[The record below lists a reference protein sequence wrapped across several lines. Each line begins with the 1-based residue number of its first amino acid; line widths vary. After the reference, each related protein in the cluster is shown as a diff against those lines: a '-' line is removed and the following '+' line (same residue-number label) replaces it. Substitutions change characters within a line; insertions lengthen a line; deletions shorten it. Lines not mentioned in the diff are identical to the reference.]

1 MKILHL
7 ADIHI
12 GMENYGRIDST
23 TGLNTRLIDYLDR
36 FAEALQIGIE
46 HEVDLVLIAGDIYK
60 NRTPN
65 PTHQREFA
73 RRLRSVLDRGIPV
86 FMLVGNHD
94 VSAAAGKAHSVEIFD
109 TLAIEGVT
117 IADRLGIHTIET
129 RAGSIQIVAVPWIS
143 RHAILTK
150 DDIREL
156 PFAELEAEL
165 LRRVGAWL
173 EQVPQRLRG
182 DLPAILTFHGT
193 VSNATYGAERSVMLG
208 NDLVKL
214 SPSLLAQPGIQYV
227 ALGHIHRYQV
237 LSENPPIIY
246 PGSLER
252 IDFSE
257 ESEQKQVVIVEI
269 ENNWEDA
276 SYQPIAVHPRPFV
289 TIKVDVTGSSDPM
302 ERVAQAISKR
312 DLNGAVVRLLISA
325 AAEQRPQLDE
335 TELRRLLEAAETH
348 VIASI
353 AIEAQRSERTRY
365 AAVASELNEGL
376 TPRRAL
382 EIYLES
388 SNISATRR
396 EQMLKAADALI
407 KAEQALE
414 QA

>member
-46 HEVDLVLIAGDIYK
+46 HDVDLVLIAGDIYK

-109 TLAIEGVT
+109 TLAIDGVT

-173 EQVPQRLRG
+173 EQVPERLRG

-208 NDLVKL
+208 NDLIL
-214 SPSLLAQPGIQYV
+214 PPSLLAQPGIQYV

-237 LSENPPIIY
+237 LSENPPMIY
-246 PGSLER
+246 PGSIER

-388 SNISATRR
+388 SNISAARR

-414 QA
+414 QG

>member
-12 GMENYGRIDST
+12 GMENYGRLDNA

-46 HEVDLVLIAGDIYK
+46 QDVDLVLIAGDIYK

-86 FMLVGNHD
+86 FILVGNHD

-109 TLAIEGVT
+109 TLAIDGVT

-173 EQVPQRLRG
+173 EQVPERLRG

-208 NDLVKL
+208 NDLIL
-214 SPSLLAQPGIQYV
+214 PPSLLAQPGIQYV

-237 LSENPPIIY
+237 LSQNPPMIY
-246 PGSLER
+246 PGSIER

-257 ESEQKQVVIVEI
+257 ETEQKQVVIVEI

-276 SYQPIAVHPRPFV
+276 TFQPIPVHPRPFV

-302 ERVAQAISKR
+302 ERVAQAMSKR
-312 DLNGAVVRLLISA
+312 DLAGAVVRLLISA

-335 TELRRLLEAAETH
+335 AELRRLLEAAETH

-353 AIEAQRSERTRY
+353 AIDAKRSERTRY

-396 EQMLKAADALI
+396 EHMLKAADALI
-407 KAEQALE
+407 KAEQASE
-414 QA
+414 HA

>member
-46 HEVDLVLIAGDIYK
+46 HDVDLVLIAGDIYK

-109 TLAIEGVT
+109 TLAIDGVT

-173 EQVPQRLRG
+173 EQVPERLRG

-208 NDLVKL
+208 NDLIL
-214 SPSLLAQPGIQYV
+214 PPSLLAQPGIQYV

-237 LSENPPIIY
+237 LSENPPMIY
-246 PGSLER
+246 PGSIER

-382 EIYLES
+382 EIYLET

-414 QA
+414 QG

>member
-46 HEVDLVLIAGDIYK
+46 HDVDLVLIAGDIYK

-109 TLAIEGVT
+109 TLAIDGVT

-150 DDIREL
+150 DDSREL

-173 EQVPQRLRG
+173 EQVPERLRG

-208 NDLVKL
+208 NDLIL
-214 SPSLLAQPGIQYV
+214 PPSLLAQPGIQYV

-237 LSENPPIIY
+237 LSENPPMIY
-246 PGSLER
+246 PGSIER

-325 AAEQRPQLDE
+325 TAEQRPQLDE

-396 EQMLKAADALI
+396 EQMLKAADDLI
-407 KAEQALE
+407 KAEQARE

>member
-208 NDLVKL
+208 NDLIL
-214 SPSLLAQPGIQYV
+214 PPSLLAQPGIQYV

-237 LSENPPIIY
+237 LSENPPMIY
-246 PGSLER
+246 PGSIER

>member
-46 HEVDLVLIAGDIYK
+46 HDVDLVLIAGDIYK

-109 TLAIEGVT
+109 TLAIDGVT

-173 EQVPQRLRG
+173 EQVPERLRG

-208 NDLVKL
+208 NDLIL
-214 SPSLLAQPGIQYV
+214 PPSLLAQPGIQYV

-237 LSENPPIIY
+237 LSENPPMIY
-246 PGSLER
+246 PGSIER

-325 AAEQRPQLDE
+325 TAEQRPQLDE

-382 EIYLES
+382 EIYLET

-414 QA
+414 QG

>member
-12 GMENYGRIDST
+12 GMENYGRIDGT

-46 HEVDLVLIAGDIYK
+46 HDVDLVLIAGDIYK

-109 TLAIEGVT
+109 TLAIDGVT

-173 EQVPQRLRG
+173 EQVPERLRG

-208 NDLVKL
+208 NDLIL
-214 SPSLLAQPGIQYV
+214 PPSLLAQPGIQYV

-237 LSENPPIIY
+237 LSENPPMIY
-246 PGSLER
+246 PGSIER

-388 SNISATRR
+388 SNISAARR

-414 QA
+414 QG

>member
-109 TLAIEGVT
+109 TLAIDGVT

-173 EQVPQRLRG
+173 EQVPERLRG

-208 NDLVKL
+208 NDLIL
-214 SPSLLAQPGIQYV
+214 PPSLLAQPGIQYV

-237 LSENPPIIY
+237 LSENPPMIY
-246 PGSLER
+246 PGSIER

-289 TIKVDVTGSSDPM
+289 TIKVDVAGSSDPM
-302 ERVAQAISKR
+302 ERVAQTISKR

-325 AAEQRPQLDE
+325 TAEQRPQLDE

-414 QA
+414 QG

>member
-208 NDLVKL
+208 NDLIL
-214 SPSLLAQPGIQYV
+214 PPSLLAQPGIQYV

-237 LSENPPIIY
+237 LSENPPMIY
-246 PGSLER
+246 PGSIER

-325 AAEQRPQLDE
+325 TAEQRPQLDE

>member
-109 TLAIEGVT
+109 TLAIDGVT

-173 EQVPQRLRG
+173 EQVPERLRG

-208 NDLVKL
+208 NDLIL
-214 SPSLLAQPGIQYV
+214 PPSLLAQPGIQYV

-237 LSENPPIIY
+237 LSENPPMIY
-246 PGSLER
+246 PGSIER

-335 TELRRLLEAAETH
+335 TELRRLLETAETH

-353 AIEAQRSERTRY
+353 AIETQRSERTRY

-388 SNISATRR
+388 SNINAARR
-396 EQMLKAADALI
+396 EQMLEAADALI

-414 QA
+414 QG

>member
-46 HEVDLVLIAGDIYK
+46 HDVDLVLIAGDIYK

-109 TLAIEGVT
+109 TLAIDGVT

-173 EQVPQRLRG
+173 EQVPERLRG

-208 NDLVKL
+208 NDLIL
-214 SPSLLAQPGIQYV
+214 PPSLLAQPGIQYV

-237 LSENPPIIY
+237 LSENPPMIY
-246 PGSLER
+246 PGSIER

-325 AAEQRPQLDE
+325 TAEQRPQLDE

-396 EQMLKAADALI
+396 EQMLKAADDLI
-407 KAEQALE
+407 KAEQARE